1 MTEVQAVLNYLEPD
15 QGFCTKSTY
24 QSSPSLSLKT
34 DKEIKSGQNRNLKT
48 TLNFTASTSWRQ
60 QYDNCQFYFK
70 MLTIGTMV
78 GARKGVEEEMGALD
92 LLDGSHSGDP
102 INITSNANTKSA

>member
-1 MTEVQAVLNYLEPD
+1 M
-15 QGFCTKSTY
+15 
-24 QSSPSLSLKT
+24 
-34 DKEIKSGQNRNLKT
+34 
-48 TLNFTASTSWRQ
+48 
-60 QYDNCQFYFK
+60 
-70 MLTIGTMV
+70 

>member
-1 MTEVQAVLNYLEPD
+1 
-15 QGFCTKSTY
+15 
-24 QSSPSLSLKT
+24 
-34 DKEIKSGQNRNLKT
+34 
-48 TLNFTASTSWRQ
+48 
-60 QYDNCQFYFK
+60 

-102 INITSNANTKSA
+102 INITSNANTKSARFRLLVCFCQPPELFVPQCDYNLTLQETGRVQGLKNVHICQSEFAAAAAVE